1 MPSLWVIDGFNFLRQ
16 SHDLVLVEA
25 KNLEKAKQVLVQR
38 LKTFADFSG
47 EPILCVFDATG
58 SVEFH
63 RREESFG
70 KVRFLFTRGGETA
83 DEVIIEIAAQ
93 KKQAVIVVSSDRE
106 VVQNSE
112 KSGASTMSSQSF
124 DRLLHRLLMG
134 PLEQEESE
142 SFDPKKGTQ
151 KKGPAHRRP
160 KKERKV
166 ASKIKR
172 WID

>member
-1 MPSLWVIDGFNFLRQ
+1 MPSLWIIDGFNFLRQ
-16 SHDLVLVEA
+16 SRDFVLLEA
-25 KNLEKAKQVLVQR
+25 QSFEKAKQVLAQR
-38 LKTFADFSG
+38 LKNFAEFSG
-47 EPILCVFDATG
+47 EPVLCVFDATG

-63 RREESFG
+63 RREEGGG

-83 DEVIIEIAAQ
+83 DEVIIEIASQ
-93 KKQAVIVVSSDRE
+93 KKQGAIVVSSDRE

-112 KSGASTMSSQSF
+112 KSGASTMSSQDF
-124 DRLLHRLLMG
+124 DRLLRRLLNG
-134 PLEQEESE
+134 PGEAEDEE

-166 ASKIKR
+166 AAKIKK
-172 WID
+172 WI